1 MLTAALD
8 SLYGPS
14 LCGPS
19 LCGPSLYGPSL
30 YDPVAPAADGPFR
43 LLSGPA
49 DAFVPV

>member
-8 SLYGPS
+8 SRYGPS

-19 LCGPSLYGPSL
+19 RYGPSL